1 MKIKL
6 VTTEVNSL
14 NSYTT
19 LYVYA
24 RKRKEKYNLFDFNE
38 IVNWELRGYVLS
50 KRQISD
56 CNDYKR
62 AIYLLKV
69 NKRFVKGRV
78 IHQKEKYKSVIKFK
92 II

>member
-6 VTTEVNSL
+6 VTTEVNSI

-24 RKRKEKYNLFDFNE
+24 GEREEKYNLFGFNE
-38 IVNWELRGYVLS
+38 IVNWELRGCVSS
-50 KRQISD
+50 KRHISD
-56 CNDYKR
+56 CNDYNR

-69 NKRFVKGRV
+69 KKGFVKGRV
-78 IHQKEKYKSVIKFK
+78 IHQKEKYKSVIKF
-92 II
+92 